1 MIAYAITDSSTLNFN
16 FLTSDLQR
24 FAQNADIIVYRDK
37 STAHYQKNAFL
48 FLAEAKKQN
57 FSKILL
63 HSNYQLAHKLKA
75 DGVHLS
81 SLQFSDIQKAKA
93 LGLFVIIS
101 THSLDE
107 ALEAQKL
114 GVDLVTFSPIFA
126 TPNKGEPKG
135 VEELKKV
142 VSKLS
147 IGVIALGGIVG
158 NEQIEACRDSGA
170 FGFASIRYFGF

>member
-1 MIAYAITDSSTLNFN
+1 MIAYAIADPTTLNFN
-16 FLTSDLQR
+16 SLSSDLQH
-24 FAQNADIIVYRDK
+24 FAQKADMIVYRDK
-37 STAHYQKNAFL
+37 ATTEYQKNASL
-48 FLAEAKKQN
+48 FIAEAKKHN

-63 HSNYQLAHKLKA
+63 HGNYKLAHKLKA
-75 DGVHLS
+75 DGVHLT
-81 SLQFSDIQKAKA
+81 SLQFSDIKKAKG

-101 THSLDE
+101 THSLKE

-114 GVDLVTFSPIFA
+114 GSDLVTFSPIFT

-135 VEELKKV
+135 VGELKRV

-158 NEQIEACRDSGA
+158 SEQIEACRDSGA